1 MLRLGA
7 PTLLGARAIRVSAAG
22 HWGSWSLYR
31 RSHRQEPEPC
41 DTRISPE
48 EQLGSRVC
56 GRQRHEPLP
65 SETRI
70 SPDEQ
75 LGMGLCRQRQEPP
88 PSETSTSPL
97 EHVGRSAREVED
109 DEPAPRWHRRPPNA
123 SVTTTSPSLQ
133 PARRS
138 AGCGRSQVNRPPPA
152 ETTRSFLSQL
162 VGSIG
167 GGAASAWTTRVAAN
181 IANPAAAIVNTS
193 TNARPR
199 PRWVAVAWWCAVTE
213 ERGFVAMK
221 ESTRLGAGGFP
232 GGDAYRDPAALASR
246 ARAPVLR

>member
-56 GRQRHEPLP
+56 GRQRHEPL
-65 SETRI
+65 
-70 SPDEQ
+70 
-75 LGMGLCRQRQEPP
+75 